1 MLIQNEEMDGRK
13 TCICCDKPIR
23 GKYAII
29 LNEERDYWLRYGCR
43 REFVMKILESRK
55 GPVVEWVAHSEKL
68 KILDLFSG
76 RKGWTSA
83 MRDRGHYV
91 LTIDNDP
98 DTEPDICMDIN
109 DLTIEEIGTDWDI
122 VLASPPCEGFSI
134 ASCMVHWSAEEPR
147 VPKTQFA
154 DDSLQ
159 LVQHTY
165 ELIQQINPVYWA
177 MENPRGMLR
186 KVWKEPTLTTYFASW
201 LGGNFETRR
210 PQKPTDLWGE
220 FPESMPW
227 PKPRMWEVARRG
239 AKTGTQGL
247 ARDEAAMIPYQLS
260 FTLCIHAEEKLLH
273 NTDLRYN
280 PGGSPPGG
288 CGQNI
293 ENWKNRRQGTLDQIF
308 RMLPWVAEER
318 LIANYL

>member
-1 MLIQNEEMDGRK
+1 MLIIGNGEMDGKK
-13 TCICCDKPIR
+13 TCVCCDQRIH
-23 GKYAII
+23 GKYAIR
-29 LNEERDYWLRYGCR
+29 LNKERDLWLRYGCR
-43 REFVMKILESRK
+43 RDFVTKILESRK
-55 GPVVEWVAHSEKL
+55 FPDELEYAPHSEQL

-76 RKGWTSA
+76 RGGWSTA
-83 MRDRGHYV
+83 MRDRGHHV
-91 LTIDNDP
+91 VTIDIDEEMNP
-98 DTEPDICMDIN
+98 DYCMDIN
-109 DLTIEEIGTDWDI
+109 DLTIELIGTDWDI
-122 VLASPPCEGFSI
+122 VLASPPCEAFSI
-134 ASCMVHWSAEEPR
+134 ASCSTHWSKDEPR

-165 ELIQQINPVYWA
+165 DLIQKINPVYWA

-186 KVWKEPTLTTYFASW
+186 KVWKEPGRDLPGLTTYFASW

-227 PKPRMWEVARRG
+227 PKPRNWEVAKRG
-239 AKTGTQGL
+239 ARTGTQGL

-260 FTLCIHAEEKLLH
+260 FTLCIHAEEKLIH

-280 PGGSPPGG
+280 PGGPPEGD
-288 CGQNI
+288 GQNI
-293 ENWKNRRQGTLDQIF
+293 ENWRQRQQTSMVRNR
-308 RMLPWVAEER
+308 
-318 LIANYL
+318 